1 MKSWIPQ
8 ERCWE
13 DSDAVSLATS
23 APELLTRKRGHGRK
37 RERRPQPAKMSK
49 DSLRFV
55 PTAPL
60 RDHRN
65 MAKTSIIESACAVL
79 VLPLDVGTFAGLR
92 LHTSKTLTFTYPLR
106 KKPFPT
112 VPVWAEEMK

>member
-1 MKSWIPQ
+1 
-8 ERCWE
+8 
-13 DSDAVSLATS
+13 
-23 APELLTRKRGHGRK
+23 
-37 RERRPQPAKMSK
+37 MSK

-55 PTAPL
+55 PTARSVTSTTWLPMALLMSLQRVLQRELLMWSNFGLPL